1 MIPLSADPNAIAT
14 RRKVGIEPDA
24 RVRSVSG
31 TLAIIRLETKVHDI
45 PKPIPIKIA
54 SNAINQSGPKGM
66 A

>member
-1 MIPLSADPNAIAT
+1 MIPLRADPNAIAT

-45 PKPIPIKIA
+45 PKPIPIKMA
-54 SNAINQSGPKGM
+54 SKAISQSGPKGM